1 MITPS
6 PKDRYHIAGENM
18 LPKDHCNV
26 LLCLFTIDHVTVHR
40 FTLTVTLD
48 KISRTLKRGG
58 VLVTMYF
65 DSKKLVQLMESRAVE
80 KLSFM
85 NFEKGSECSSKTL
98 DISHSYA
105 EILLRPIDF
114 SSKSGMDNGLINL

>member
-1 MITPS
+1 
-6 PKDRYHIAGENM
+6 M
-18 LPKDHCNV
+18 LPKDHCNF
-26 LLCLFTIDHVTVHR
+26 LLCLFTLDHVTVHR

-58 VLVTMYF
+58 VLLTMYF

-80 KLSFM
+80 KVSFR

-98 DISHSYA
+98 DSHSYA

-114 SSKSGMDNGLINL
+114 SSKSGKDNGLIHL